1 MSGKKKSGSARA
13 VPRAYGRLT
22 RHERD
27 TVQRMLERRA
37 SCREIARELGR
48 SPSTVSAEVAS
59 HRFVT
64 APKAR
69 RGERVDASADL
80 SAACPRLAA
89 WPRCCNG
96 CGRYRAIGCKR
107 RPHVFYEARAA
118 QLCADSVLVSSRR
131 GIDADEPAAAAR
143 LEAIR
148 DCLRRGAVARAD
160 GGAQRRPGGPVAVD
174 HLPLGLGGLRR
185 HDQHGAQAQGRLQAE
200 EARRGPGGDP
210 ATPPAGRMP
219 RSSPSGR
226 TRAPRPGRWTPSRG
240 PGRTPPA
247 CSRCCTAPA
256 GSSSRCRW
264 RRRPPGASRTPWGA
278 SGPSSAPTGTRRV
291 FRAVL
296 TDNGAE
302 FSDEAAIAALLGEGP
317 GETRLFYCD
326 PRRSDQ
332 KGACERNHVE
342 IRKLLPK
349 GAGIRFDRLVPADL
363 ALAMSHVNSE
373 PRGALGFATPARAF
387 RAMLGEDAAA
397 LLDAYGVGDVPIGGT
412 RPDAGAHRE
421 GRAQRGAMPRWPSLG
436 EKRNRRTDRPAES
449 GKRCRAAGGAWPP
462 DPSKHISTIPSTGK
476 MAPPGPERGRGGVR
490 LTAGASHQ
498 LNVFG

>member
-148 DCLRRGAVARAD
+148 DCLRRGLSPEQMAARNGGPVDLSPSTIYRWVSAGYD
-160 GGAQRRPGGPVAVD
+160 GMTNMELRRKVGYRPRKRAAGRAATRHSARRSHAAFLALGEDACAAAWEMDTVEGAREDSACLLTLLHRPSRLQLALPLEGEDRRVRRGRPGGRPGHPRRRRDAPRVPRRPHRQRRRV
-174 HLPLGLGGLRR
+174 LRR
-185 HDQHGAQAQGRLQAE
+185 GGDRGA
-200 EARRGPGGDP
+200 ARRG
-210 ATPPAGRMP
+210 AGRDE
-219 RSSPSGR
+219 
-226 TRAPRPGRWTPSRG
+226 
-240 PGRTPPA
+240 
-247 CSRCCTAPA
+247 
-256 GSSSRCRW
+256 
-264 RRRPPGASRTPWGA
+264 
-278 SGPSSAPTGTRRV
+278 
-291 FRAVL
+291 AVL
-296 TDNGAE
+296 LRPQAQRP
-302 FSDEAAIAALLGEGP
+302 EG
-317 GETRLFYCD
+317 RLRAQ
-326 PRRSDQ
+326 PRR
-332 KGACERNHVE
+332 G

-397 LLDAYGVGDVPIGGT
+397 LLDAYGVGDVPIGELDLTPGLI
-412 RPDAGAHRE
+412 E
-421 GRAQRGAMPRWPSLG
+421 RA
-436 EKRNRRTDRPAES
+436 
-449 GKRCRAAGGAWPP
+449 RA
-462 DPSKHISTIPSTGK
+462 
-476 MAPPGPERGRGGVR
+476 ERGDAP
-490 LTAGASHQ
+490 LA
-498 LNVFG
+498 

>member
-1 MSGKKKSGSARA
+1 MWEPDTLRAGSAGPGRSEDGMSGKKKSGSARA

-148 DCLRRGAVARAD
+148 DCLRRGLSPEQMAARN
-160 GGAQRRPGGPVAVD
+160 GGPVDLSPSTIYRWVSAGYDGMTNMELRRKVGYRPRKRAAGRAATRHSARRSHAAFLALGED
-174 HLPLGLGGLRR
+174 ACAAAWEMDTVEGAREDSACLLTLLHRPSRLQLALPLEEKTAGCVADALEGVRAILGA
-185 HDQHGAQAQGRLQAE
+185 D
-200 EARRGPGGDP
+200 
-210 ATPPAGRMP
+210 
-219 RSSPSGR
+219 
-226 TRAPRPGRWTPSRG
+226 
-240 PGRTPPA
+240 
-247 CSRCCTAPA
+247 
-256 GSSSRCRW
+256 
-264 RRRPPGASRTPWGA
+264 
-278 SGPSSAPTGTRRV
+278 GTCRV

-349 GAGIRFDRLVPADL
+349 GAGIRFDRLAPADL

-397 LLDAYGVGDVPIGGT
+397 LLDAYGVEDVPLGDLDLTPGLI
-412 RPDAGAHRE
+412 E
-421 GRAQRGAMPRWPSLG
+421 RA
-436 EKRNRRTDRPAES
+436 
-449 GKRCRAAGGAWPP
+449 RA
-462 DPSKHISTIPSTGK
+462 
-476 MAPPGPERGRGGVR
+476 ERGDAP
-490 LTAGASHQ
+490 LA
-498 LNVFG
+498 

>member
-1 MSGKKKSGSARA
+1 MSGKRKKGSGKAA
-13 VPRAYGRLT
+13 PRAYGRLT

-27 TVQRMLERRA
+27 TVQRMLERGA
-37 SCREIARELGR
+37 SCRQIARELGR
-48 SPSTVSAEVAS
+48 SPSTVCSEVAS

-64 APKAR
+64 APRER

-107 RPHVFYEARAA
+107 RPHVFYDARAA

-148 DCLRRGAVARAD
+148 GCLRRGLSPEQMAARN
-160 GGAQRRPGGPVAVD
+160 GGPVDLSPSTIYRWVAAGYDGMTNMELRRKVGYRPRRRAPAASATR
-174 HLPLGLGGLRR
+174 HSPRRSYAAFLGLGE
-185 HDQHGAQAQGRLQAE
+185 DACAAAWEMDTVEGAREDSACLLTLLHRPSRLQLALPLAAKDAE
-200 EARRGPGGDP
+200 SVAAALGGVRSVLG
-210 ATPPAGRMP
+210 AG
-219 RSSPSGR
+219 G
-226 TRAPRPGRWTPSRG
+226 
-240 PGRTPPA
+240 
-247 CSRCCTAPA
+247 
-256 GSSSRCRW
+256 
-264 RRRPPGASRTPWGA
+264 
-278 SGPSSAPTGTRRV
+278 TGRV

-302 FSDEAAIAALLGEGP
+302 FSDEGAIAGLIGEEP

-349 GAGIRFDRLVPADL
+349 GRGLRFDRLVPADL
-363 ALAMSHVNSE
+363 SLAMSHVNSE

-387 RAMLGEDAAA
+387 RAMLGDDAAA
-397 LLDAYGVGDVPIGGT
+397 LLEAYGIEDVPIDELDLTPGLI
-412 RPDAGAHRE
+412 A
-421 GRAQRGAMPRWPSLG
+421 RA
-436 EKRNRRTDRPAES
+436 
-449 GKRCRAAGGAWPP
+449 RA
-462 DPSKHISTIPSTGK
+462 
-476 MAPPGPERGRGGVR
+476 ERGDAP
-490 LTAGASHQ
+490 LS
-498 LNVFG
+498 

>member
-148 DCLRRGAVARAD
+148 GCLRRGLSPEQMAARN
-160 GGAQRRPGGPVAVD
+160 GGPVDLSPSTIYRWVSAGYDGMTNMELRRKVGYRPRKRAAGRAATRHSARRSHAAFLALGED
-174 HLPLGLGGLRR
+174 ACAAAWEMDTVEGAREDSACLLTLLHRPSRLQLALPLEEKTAGCVADALEGVRAILGA
-185 HDQHGAQAQGRLQAE
+185 D
-200 EARRGPGGDP
+200 
-210 ATPPAGRMP
+210 
-219 RSSPSGR
+219 
-226 TRAPRPGRWTPSRG
+226 
-240 PGRTPPA
+240 
-247 CSRCCTAPA
+247 
-256 GSSSRCRW
+256 
-264 RRRPPGASRTPWGA
+264 
-278 SGPSSAPTGTRRV
+278 GTRRV

-302 FSDEAAIAALLGEGP
+302 FSDEAAIVC
-317 GETRLFYCD
+317 F
-326 PRRSDQ
+326 
-332 KGACERNHVE
+332 V
-342 IRKLLPK
+342 
-349 GAGIRFDRLVPADL
+349 
-363 ALAMSHVNSE
+363 
-373 PRGALGFATPARAF
+373 
-387 RAMLGEDAAA
+387 
-397 LLDAYGVGDVPIGGT
+397 
-412 RPDAGAHRE
+412 
-421 GRAQRGAMPRWPSLG
+421 
-436 EKRNRRTDRPAES
+436 KR
-449 GKRCRAAGGAWPP
+449 
-462 DPSKHISTIPSTGK
+462 I
-476 MAPPGPERGRGGVR
+476 
-490 LTAGASHQ
+490 
-498 LNVFG
+498 

>member
-148 DCLRRGAVARAD
+148 DCLRRGLSPEQMAARN
-160 GGAQRRPGGPVAVD
+160 GGPVDLSPSTIYRWVSAGYDGMTNMELRRKVGYRPRKRAAGRAATRHSARRSHAAFLALGED
-174 HLPLGLGGLRR
+174 ACAAAWEMDTVEGAREDSACLLTLLHRPSRLQLALPLEEKTAGCVADALEGVRAILGA
-185 HDQHGAQAQGRLQAE
+185 D
-200 EARRGPGGDP
+200 
-210 ATPPAGRMP
+210 
-219 RSSPSGR
+219 
-226 TRAPRPGRWTPSRG
+226 
-240 PGRTPPA
+240 
-247 CSRCCTAPA
+247 
-256 GSSSRCRW
+256 
-264 RRRPPGASRTPWGA
+264 
-278 SGPSSAPTGTRRV
+278 GTRRV

-326 PRRSDQ
+326 PRAATRRAPASATTSRS
-332 KGACERNHVE
+332 GSCC
-342 IRKLLPK
+342 
-349 GAGIRFDRLVPADL
+349 
-363 ALAMSHVNSE
+363 
-373 PRGALGFATPARAF
+373 PRAPESGSTGSP
-387 RAMLGEDAAA
+387 
-397 LLDAYGVGDVPIGGT
+397 
-412 RPDAGAHRE
+412 RPTW
-421 GRAQRGAMPRWPSLG
+421 RWPC
-436 EKRNRRTDRPAES
+436 RT
-449 GKRCRAAGGAWPP
+449 
-462 DPSKHISTIPSTGK
+462 
-476 MAPPGPERGRGGVR
+476 
-490 LTAGASHQ
+490 
-498 LNVFG
+498 

>member
-1 MSGKKKSGSARA
+1 MSGKKKRGSARA

-27 TVQRMLERRA
+27 TIQRMLERRA
-37 SCREIARELGR
+37 SCREIARGLGR

-89 WPRCCNG
+89 WPRSCNG

-148 DCLRRGAVARAD
+148 DCLRRGLSPEQMAARN
-160 GGAQRRPGGPVAVD
+160 GGPVDLSPSTIYRWVSAGYDGMTNMELRRKVGYRPRRRAPTASTTRHSPRRSYAAFLALGED
-174 HLPLGLGGLRR
+174 VCAAAWEMDTVEGAREDSACLLTLLHRPSRLQLALPLEEKTAGCVAGALEGVRAVLGA
-185 HDQHGAQAQGRLQAE
+185 D
-200 EARRGPGGDP
+200 
-210 ATPPAGRMP
+210 
-219 RSSPSGR
+219 
-226 TRAPRPGRWTPSRG
+226 
-240 PGRTPPA
+240 
-247 CSRCCTAPA
+247 
-256 GSSSRCRW
+256 
-264 RRRPPGASRTPWGA
+264 
-278 SGPSSAPTGTRRV
+278 GTHRV

-302 FSDEAAIAALLGEGP
+302 FSGEGAIAALIGEGP

-326 PRRSDQ
+326 PGRSDQ

-349 GAGIRFDRLVPADL
+349 GRGLRFDRLAPADL
-363 ALAMSHVNSE
+363 SLAMSHVNSE

-387 RAMLGEDAAA
+387 RAMLGDDAAA
-397 LLDAYGVGDVPIGGT
+397 LLEAYGIEDVPIDELDLTPGLI
-412 RPDAGAHRE
+412 A
-421 GRAQRGAMPRWPSLG
+421 RA
-436 EKRNRRTDRPAES
+436 
-449 GKRCRAAGGAWPP
+449 RA
-462 DPSKHISTIPSTGK
+462 
-476 MAPPGPERGRGGVR
+476 ERGDAP
-490 LTAGASHQ
+490 LS
-498 LNVFG
+498 

>member
-1 MSGKKKSGSARA
+1 MSGEKKRGSARA

-27 TVQRMLERRA
+27 TVQRMLERGA
-37 SCREIARELGR
+37 SCRQIARELGR
-48 SPSTVSAEVAS
+48 SPSTVSSEVAS

-131 GIDADEPAAAAR
+131 GIDADEPAAAA
-143 LEAIR
+143 IR
-148 DCLRRGAVARAD
+148 DCLRRGLSPEQMAARN
-160 GGAQRRPGGPVAVD
+160 GGPVDLSPSTIYRWVSAGYDGMTNMELRRKVGYRPRKRAAGRAATRHSARRSHAAFLALGED
-174 HLPLGLGGLRR
+174 ACAAAWEMDTVEGAREDSACLLTLLHRPSRLQLALPLEEKTAGCVADALKGVRAVLGA
-185 HDQHGAQAQGRLQAE
+185 DGA
-200 EARRGPGGDP
+200 
-210 ATPPAGRMP
+210 
-219 RSSPSGR
+219 
-226 TRAPRPGRWTPSRG
+226 
-240 PGRTPPA
+240 
-247 CSRCCTAPA
+247 
-256 GSSSRCRW
+256 
-264 RRRPPGASRTPWGA
+264 
-278 SGPSSAPTGTRRV
+278 RRV

-326 PRRSDQ
+326 PGRSDQ

-349 GAGIRFDRLVPADL
+349 GRGLRFDRLVPADL

-387 RAMLGEDAAA
+387 RAMLGADAEA
-397 LLDAYGVGDVPIGGT
+397 LLDAYGVEDVPLDGLDLTPGLI
-412 RPDAGAHRE
+412 
-421 GRAQRGAMPRWPSLG
+421 GRA
-436 EKRNRRTDRPAES
+436 
-449 GKRCRAAGGAWPP
+449 RA
-462 DPSKHISTIPSTGK
+462 
-476 MAPPGPERGRGGVR
+476 ERGDAP
-490 LTAGASHQ
+490 LP
-498 LNVFG
+498 